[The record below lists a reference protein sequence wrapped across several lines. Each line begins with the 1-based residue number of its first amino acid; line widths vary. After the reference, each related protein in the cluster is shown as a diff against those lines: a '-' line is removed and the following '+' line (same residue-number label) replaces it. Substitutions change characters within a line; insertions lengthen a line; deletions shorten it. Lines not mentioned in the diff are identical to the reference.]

1 MDIITIIIL
10 FFIIA
15 FLVAI
20 VVLYFTGFIQQTGAT
35 GATGPIGPT
44 GITGTAT
51 NTGATGPTG
60 PSSGLASAK
69 GVEIQN
75 VVLTSVGQPSLNGSL
90 NILALSTGQGQQA
103 MFTLNINQS
112 ITTTGLGTWST
123 FPRAIP
129 PEFIPKSDLIFPVY
143 QFSSIQ
149 PNNYIISYFIITQ
162 NGYINLFS
170 SEPNGTIGWR
180 QLSCV
185 YNID

>member
-1 MDIITIIIL
+1 M

-60 PSSGLASAK
+60 PSLAK
-69 GVEIQN
+69 GIKIN
-75 VVLTSVGQPSLNGSL
+75 NIVLTSFNQPSFNGTL
-90 NILALSTGQGQQA
+90 NIQSISTDQNKQA

-112 ITTTGLGTWST
+112 IVTTGPGTWVSSQQV
-123 FPRAIP
+123 IP
-129 PEFIPKSDLIFPVY
+129 TEFIPTGTYIQNALLFPMCIY
-143 QFSSIQ
+143 SSVQ
-149 PNNYIISYFIITQ
+149 PTKNSISYFFIGQ
-162 NGYINLFS
+162 NGYIGFYS
-170 SEPNGTIGWR
+170 GEPNGTTIGSF
-180 QLSCV
+180 QASCV